1 VTDSTDRVLASI
13 DEAIDGYVS
22 WDPDTSPDAMRWR
35 PDKPAEARMGRA
47 TGTAAT
53 PRPRPDAR
61 PPCSPPRAY
70 WAPAGALPGG
80 PEAWTDLGYVAD
92 GGFVYG
98 EPRLADHVEA
108 ARRLNDQLT
117 VTVRADVDAVM
128 AAFASIGR
136 AIKQMGAAFGE
147 VAKRNHPAV
156 ARLQYGD
163 DYRRHR
169 RTCRLCNPA
178 GNPKPLAVN
187 GAEYR
192 RRTRARTRR
201 NRR

>member
-1 VTDSTDRVLASI
+1 MTDSTDRVLASI
-13 DEAIDGYVS
+13 DEALDGYVS

-53 PRPRPDAR
+53 PRSGAR
-61 PPCSPPRAY
+61 PTCSPPRAY
-70 WAPAGALPGG
+70 WAPAGTHPGG

-92 GGFVYG
+92 GSFVYG

-108 ARRLNDQLT
+108 ARRFNDQFT
-117 VTVRADVDAVM
+117 VTVRANLDAVV
-128 AAFASIGR
+128 AAFASLAG
-136 AIKQMGAAFGE
+136 AMKQVGAAFGE

-169 RTCRLCNPA
+169 RACRLCNPA
-178 GNPKPLAVN
+178 GNPKPLSVN
-187 GAEYR
+187 GAEYWRRTQAR
-192 RRTRARTRR
+192 RRK